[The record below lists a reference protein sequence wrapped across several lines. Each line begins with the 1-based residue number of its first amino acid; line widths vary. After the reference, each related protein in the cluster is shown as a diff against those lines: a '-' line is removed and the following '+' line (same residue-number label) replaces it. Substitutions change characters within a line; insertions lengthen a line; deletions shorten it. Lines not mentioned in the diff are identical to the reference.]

1 MTSFGFAA
9 GWRLLSHAFAR
20 APLAVRCHVL
30 GRYVT
35 CPFRPLL
42 AQLPAGAR
50 LLDLGGGHGIFARL
64 ALAAGAREAW
74 VVEPDRRKLLPPVPA
89 PGLRQVVARGEALAG
104 DFDVVAVVDVLYRLP
119 FAEWPAFLAG
129 ARERLVPGGLFLLK
143 EIDPE
148 ARGKGRWNRVQERL
162 ADAVGLTVG
171 EGFSY
176 EPRARVAARLEAAG
190 FAQVRTVDLGRGY
203 PHAHLLYAAR
213 RPPAGEPPLRDAPS
227 SAPRSPASARPGT

>member
-1 MTSFGFAA
+1 MASLGYAA
-9 GWRLLSHAFAR
+9 GWRLLSRAFAQ
-20 APLAVRCHVL
+20 APLAVRLHVL
-30 GRYVT
+30 GRYAT

-42 AQLPAGAR
+42 AELPAGAR

-74 VVEPDRRKLLPPVPA
+74 VVEPDRRKLLPPVTA
-89 PGLRQVVARGEALAG
+89 PGLRQVAARGEALAG
-104 DFDVVAVVDVLYRLP
+104 GFDVVAVVDVLYRLP

-129 ARERLVPGGLFLLK
+129 VRERLRPGGLLLLK

-148 ARGKGRWNRVQERL
+148 ARWKGRWNRAQERL
-162 ADAVGLTVG
+162 ADLCGLTVG

-176 EPRARVAARLEAAG
+176 EPRARVAARLAAAG
-190 FAQVRTVDLGRGY
+190 FSEIRTVDLGRGY

-213 RPPAGEPPLRDAPS
+213 RPPAAGASLRGAPS
-227 SAPRSPASARPGT
+227 SAPRPPASARPGT